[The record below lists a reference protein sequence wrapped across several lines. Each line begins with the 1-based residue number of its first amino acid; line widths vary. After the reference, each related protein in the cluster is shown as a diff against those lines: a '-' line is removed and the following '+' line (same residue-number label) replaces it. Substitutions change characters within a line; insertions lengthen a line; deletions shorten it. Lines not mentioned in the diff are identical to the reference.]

1 MSSIA
6 AAAAAIDLL
15 PLQDPSPPGGDRLI
29 PDADPRNLPG
39 TLGESVETVIGTVKA
54 VLLAVAAVA
63 GLIGTGLIMTGSRS
77 RSGLAVTGLEKVG
90 YVVLGLAVMGALPS
104 ILGLFV

>member
-1 MSSIA
+1 MLNIVA
-6 AAAAAIDLL
+6 AAMDLL
-15 PLQDPSPPGGDRLI
+15 PLQAPSPPGAEPLI

-39 TLGESVETVIGTVKA
+39 TLGESVKTVIGTVKA
-54 VLLAVAAVA
+54 ALLAVAVVA
-63 GLIGTGLIMTGSRS
+63 GLIGTGFIMAGARG

-104 ILGLFV
+104 ILELFV